1 MILARRVRTQKK
13 RTATKHHGKIVRL
26 MRLGIVV
33 LYALI
38 DFVMAIYRRE
48 TSRVSWV
55 AHLGGAAAGFMV
67 GVVVFKNRK
76 VEKWEE
82 TLQKVCSVS
91 FGIIMGVFIVLS
103 AASFPEGHFPLPNYE
118 DIDEQHC
125 SDGIII

>member
-33 LYALI
+33 LYAII

-67 GVVVFKNRK
+67 GIVVFKNRK

-82 TLQKVCSVS
+82 KLQKVCCVG
-91 FGIIMGVFIVLS
+91 FGILMGVFIVLN
-103 AASFPEGHFPLPNYE
+103 AASFPEDHFPLPE
-118 DIDEQHC
+118 EEGELHC